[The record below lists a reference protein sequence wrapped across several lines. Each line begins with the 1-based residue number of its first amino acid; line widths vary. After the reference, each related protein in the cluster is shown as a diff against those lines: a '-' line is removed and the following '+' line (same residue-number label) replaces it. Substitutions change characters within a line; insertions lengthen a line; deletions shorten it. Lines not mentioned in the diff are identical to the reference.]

1 MPCLASGTGAAPC
14 LDEGLTSNYH
24 RIEYSLARKISLVHT
39 LTQVQRSSAV
49 ADRRARE

>member
-1 MPCLASGTGAAPC
+1 MPCLASGISAAPC

-39 LTQVQRSSAV
+39 LLEW
-49 ADRRARE
+49 RASKVKSVHTN